1 MTRNFEYTSHGD
13 GDRTALLE
21 NKVAGRKRRPPAALP
36 PDGTPRR
43 RNMAT
48 QPAAAAAPRA
58 GRAPAGGRTAVY
70 PAAEIAG
77 QQTFD
82 DLRPGEADDY
92 AGYPHEAD
100 GYGDHGEGAD
110 DYADYGEEAGDYAD
124 YGEGADGYANH
135 GDYRDYR
142 DYRDYGDDA
151 GPGNA
156 AYVNP
161 VQGQPGGGVDATG
174 PGGRTA
180 ALINHGRS
188 PARPRR
194 SRRILRHWRMMAVGA
209 VALLIGLIAA
219 LVAASGG
226 GGSWPA
232 SVTTVQ
238 AQIKQAC
245 ENPDVAAE
253 PSGLNFACGKD
264 TQQVL
269 WVFSLLTSG
278 NNPGFVD
285 QSTGRKGLEPIQPS
299 QGGDIAWSLNLHHPY
314 NAASPIDSLQ
324 VAARAINNII
334 SGATLT
340 SANGSAL
347 VEPGLESKAANCQ
360 RYTGSAKLAT
370 RSGYPAR
377 CAAPVSGA
385 EGETA
390 LVTDVFQQW
399 MGGTPSRIAQQA
411 GVLYQNASN
420 PGDAQVQAI
429 LSSLPASGG

>member
-1 MTRNFEYTSHGD
+1 MG
-13 GDRTALLE
+13 TA
-21 NKVAGRKRRPPAALP
+21 ARPPAAARRS
-36 PDGTPRR
+36 TRPRSSPGSR
-43 RNMAT
+43 RSS
-48 QPAAAAAPRA
+48 
-58 GRAPAGGRTAVY
+58 
-70 PAAEIAG
+70 
-77 QQTFD
+77 
-82 DLRPGEADDY
+82 DLQPGEA
-92 AGYPHEAD
+92 G
-100 GYGDHGEGAD
+100 GYGDYPDEAGGYGDYPD
-110 DYADYGEEAGDYAD
+110 DAGGYGYGDEAGGYRDEAGRYGDEAGRSGEEAGRYD
-124 YGEGADGYANH
+124 
-135 GDYRDYR
+135 
-142 DYRDYGDDA
+142 DDA
-151 GPGNA
+151 GPVSTAEGD
-156 AYVNP
+156 P
-161 VQGQPGGGVDATG
+161 DGGQPGGGGDAPR
-174 PGGRTA
+174 PGGRTE

-188 PARPRR
+188 RSRPRR
-194 SRRILRHWRMMAVGA
+194 SRRILRHWRMFAVGA
-209 VALLIGLIAA
+209 VALLAGLIAVL
-219 LVAASGG
+219 LVAGSG

-238 AQIKQAC
+238 AEIKQAC

-264 TQQVL
+264 TEPVL

-278 NNPGFVD
+278 DNPGFVD

-340 SANGSAL
+340 STSGSAV

-360 RYTGSAKLAT
+360 RYTGSPKIVT

-385 EGETA
+385 AGEAA
-390 LVTDVFQQW
+390 LVNDVFQQW

-411 GVLYQNASN
+411 GVLYQNAGN